1 MRWLFAEGMSDMDER
16 EELLNAAVEENG
28 LESMD
33 ELVDRFG
40 PESYG
45 NHEAVDRI
53 YVAESNWS
61 EHVGGH
67 PSIMLDP
74 EAFEKAL
81 KISELMAELYQH
93 MGAKE

>member
-1 MRWLFAEGMSDMDER
+1 MDER
-16 EELLNAAVEENG
+16 EELLNGAVEENS
-28 LESMD
+28 LESME

-53 YVAESNWS
+53 YLAEYSWS
-61 EHVGGH
+61 EHVAGH
-67 PSIMLDP
+67 PSILLDA
-74 EAFEKAL
+74 EAYEKAL

-93 MGAKE
+93 MGAKD